1 MGRLVGVGRGCCMG
15 GDGSVSFRFGV
26 FLVWLGRVWSWEGVS
41 WVGIDMVAFSE
52 CGLEGL

>member
-1 MGRLVGVGRGCCMG
+1 MP
-15 GDGSVSFRFGV
+15 
-26 FLVWLGRVWSWEGVS
+26 GRVWSWEGVS